1 MLNFTGERINYGGEN
16 RIHIFSDGKMKL
28 IDNEDLPVEGYYIS
42 TYALK
47 KTGEIRNDQGN
58 ITEENFESA
67 ESSDYLFD
75 VD

>member
-1 MLNFTGERINYGGEN
+1 
-16 RIHIFSDGKMKL
+16 MKL